1 MDAYNKETPIQA
13 ADAQPHKY
21 ISSQGSLFA
30 ELSLALFVL
39 RILANYSDTAFSLD
53 DFALFANRLYR

>member
-1 MDAYNKETPIQA
+1 MPIIRKLPFR
-13 ADAQPHKY
+13 QPMLSRTNIFLHRE
-21 ISSQGSLFA
+21 SLFA

-39 RILANYSDTAFSLD
+39 WILANYSDTAFSFD

>member
-21 ISSQGSLFA
+21 ISSQG
-30 ELSLALFVL
+30 
-39 RILANYSDTAFSLD
+39 NYSDTAFSFD